1 MAYTDALQSLKALLA
16 TIRDLKAAND
26 VLSWD
31 QQTYMPAGGI
41 NTRAEQM
48 ATVSR
53 LIHERATS
61 AELGALLDRLDG
73 QLDSETDDGALVRI
87 ARRDFEHDTKLSAD
101 LVERLSRATALA
113 DAVWVQARLTSDWSL
128 FAPHLRTIVELQREM
143 AEQYG
148 YTTHPFDALIN
159 VDEPGTTKAQ
169 IEQMYRELKVGTLPL
184 MKAIRQQ
191 QDDDRTRPLHGQF
204 DEARQEQ
211 FGMEVIKRFGFD
223 WNRGRQDRA
232 VHPFCTNFSMNDVR
246 LTTRFDP
253 TWLAPAMFG
262 TMHEAGHGMYEQ
274 GVAQRFT
281 RSPLAAGCS
290 MGIHESQSRLW
301 ENLVGRSRPFW
312 EFFYAPLQNL
322 FPEQLQSV
330 DLDTFYRAINSVQPS
345 LIRVEA
351 DELTYNL
358 HTLLRF
364 EVELGL
370 LEGTLKVEEVPALWN
385 AKVAEY
391 LGITPPNDT
400 LGALQDV
407 HWSAGLFA
415 YFPTY
420 TVGNVLAVQFFDA
433 AVAASPAIPD
443 EMRQGEFGTLHGWLN
458 ENIYQHG
465 RKYDPNDLVQRATGR
480 PMDTAPYISYLK
492 TKYGAL
498 YKL

>member
-1 MAYTDALQSLKALLA
+1 MAHTAALNTLKALLA
-16 TIRDLKAAND
+16 TISDLRAAKS

-31 QQTYMPAGGI
+31 QQTYMPTGGI
-41 NTRAEQM
+41 GTRANQM
-48 ATVSR
+48 GTLSR
-53 LIHERATS
+53 LVHERSTS
-61 AELGALLDRLDG
+61 AELRSLLDQLDG
-73 QLDSETDDGALVRI
+73 QLDPETDDGALVRI
-87 ARRDFEHDTKLSAD
+87 ARRDLEHATKLSAD
-101 LVERLSRATALA
+101 LVERMSHTTAMV
-113 DAVWVQARLTSDWSL
+113 DAVWVQARLTGDWPL
-128 FAPHLRTIVELQREM
+128 FAPHLRAIVELQREI

-169 IEQMYRELKVGTLPL
+169 IEQMYAELKVGTLPL
-184 MKAIRQQ
+184 MKAIGQQ
-191 QDDDRTRPLHGQF
+191 QGEDRTRPLHGRF

-223 WNRGRQDRA
+223 WHRGRQDRA

-274 GVAQRFT
+274 GVAQHFT

-290 MGIHESQSRLW
+290 MGLHESQSRLW

-312 EFFYAPLQNL
+312 EYFYAPLQNL
-322 FPEQLQSV
+322 FPEQLQAV

-345 LIRVEA
+345 FIRVEA

-370 LEGTLKVEEVPALWN
+370 LEGTLAVEDVPAVWN

-420 TVGNVLAVQFFDA
+420 TIGNVLAVQFFDA
-433 AVAASPAIPD
+433 AVAASPAIP
-443 EMRQGEFGTLHGWLN
+443 EQIRQGEFGTLHGWLN

-465 RKYDPNDLVQRATGR
+465 RKYDPNDLVLRASGR
-480 PMDTAPYISYLK
+480 PMETAPYINYLK
-492 TKYGAL
+492 TKYGQL

>member
-1 MAYTDALQSLKALLA
+1 MAHTAALTTLKALLA
-16 TIRDLKAAND
+16 TMSDLRAANS

-41 NTRAEQM
+41 GTRANQM
-48 ATVSR
+48 GTLSR
-53 LIHERATS
+53 LIHERSTS
-61 AELGALLDRLDG
+61 AELRGLLDQLDG
-73 QLDSETDDGALVRI
+73 QLDPETDDGALVRI

-101 LVERLSRATALA
+101 LVERMSHTTAMA
-113 DAVWVQARLTSDWSL
+113 DAVWVQARLTGDWPL
-128 FAPHLRTIVELQREM
+128 FAPHLRAIVELQREM

-169 IEQMYRELKVGTLPL
+169 IEQMYAELKVGTLPL
-184 MKAIRQQ
+184 MKAIGQQ
-191 QDDDRTRPLHGQF
+191 QAEDRTRPLHGQF

-211 FGMEVIKRFGFD
+211 FGMDVIKRFGFD
-223 WNRGRQDRA
+223 WQRGRQDRA

-274 GVAQRFT
+274 GVAQHFT

-290 MGIHESQSRLW
+290 MGLHESQSRLW

-312 EFFYAPLQNL
+312 EYFYAPLQNL
-322 FPEQLQSV
+322 FPEQLQGV

-345 LIRVEA
+345 FIRVEA

-370 LEGTLKVEEVPALWN
+370 LEGTLAVEEVPAVWN

-420 TVGNVLAVQFFDA
+420 TIGNILAVQFFDA
-433 AVAASPAIPD
+433 AVAASPSLPD
-443 EMRQGEFGTLHGWLN
+443 QIRQGEFGTLHGWLN

-465 RKYDPNDLVQRATGR
+465 RKYDPNDLVLRASGR
-480 PMDTAPYISYLK
+480 PMETAPYINYLK
-492 TKYGAL
+492 TKYGQL